1 MLAIAH
7 RGASG
12 YEPENTLRS
21 VSRAIELGADWI
33 EIDVQSVDGQLIIF
47 HDDTL
52 DRTTNGSGAIAE
64 HSFAELCALD
74 AGEGE
79 KIPTLVEVMDLI
91 DARAGLNIE
100 IKGTGLAY
108 AVTTLVSNYQ
118 ARLPSWRGKL
128 LLSSFN
134 ESEVEVLAAGE
145 RDFKLGIVFEGDAET
160 ALARAKDFQAYSLN
174 PSMAQVTGELVA
186 EAHTKGIK
194 VFVYTVNEPEDIAAM
209 QAIHVD
215 GVFSDYPDR
224 VIALR

>member
-33 EIDVQSVDGQLIIF
+33 EIDVQAVDGQLIIF

-52 DRTTNGSGAIAE
+52 DRTTNGSGAVAD
-64 HSFAELCALD
+64 HSFAELRALD
-74 AGEGE
+74 AGNGE
-79 KIPTLVEVMDLI
+79 KIPTLTEVMDLI
-91 DARAGLNIE
+91 GARAGLNIE
-100 IKGTGLAY
+100 IKGTGLAD
-108 AVTTLVSNYQ
+108 AVAAIVSDYRM
-118 ARLPSWRGKL
+118 RLPSWHGKI

-134 ESEVEVLAAGE
+134 ESEVEVLAAGT
-145 RDFKLGIVFEGDAET
+145 RDFKLGIVFEGAAEK
-160 ALARAKDFQAYSLN
+160 ALARARDFQSYSLN
-174 PSMAQVTGELVA
+174 PSMAQVSGELVA
-186 EAHTKGIK
+186 EAQAAGIK
-194 VFVYTVNEPEDIAAM
+194 VFVYTVNELEDIAAM

-224 VIALR
+224 IIALR